1 MATYYGSNATKREV
15 NVPSQK
21 AGNGEVGG
29 VVRCAYDSYA
39 LTGDLTTSDTI
50 RMGFIPKGARVLDVH
65 VAFDDLDASGGTMDV
80 GWLASAELDA
90 DGAAV
95 VLADADGFINDAD
108 VATAADVI
116 KMSDNLA
123 NGAGQFKSFDADVQI
138 SISFGADTDATTG
151 NIKVAVY
158 YIVD

>member
-21 AGNGEVGG
+21 AGNGEEGG
-29 VVRCAYDSYA
+29 VVRCLYDSFA
-39 LTGDLTTSDTI
+39 LSADLTTSDTI
-50 RMGFIPKGARVLDVH
+50 KMGFIPKGARVLDVH
-65 VAFDDLDASGGTMDV
+65 VAFDDLDASGGTMDI
-80 GWLASAELDA
+80 GWLASAVLDA

-108 VATAADVI
+108 VTSADVI

-123 NGAGQFKSFDADVQI
+123 NGAGQFKSFDEAVQV
-138 SISFGADTDATTG
+138 SISFGADTDATSG
-151 NIKVAVY
+151 NIKVSVY